1 MHVVEQEG
9 RFGHQAENLR
19 DDPVRGVERSG
30 RALVVH
36 LVGEL
41 DLYNA
46 GAVRTA
52 LLGSAAERPER
63 LVVDLAGVE
72 FIDST
77 ALGVL
82 VETKAKLHDGRPLF
96 LAAPGLAARR
106 ALEVTGLDR
115 HFSVHASVEEA
126 LAAAAPK

>member
-1 MHVVEQEG
+1 VVEQEG
-9 RFGHQAENLR
+9 RFGHQAELQR
-19 DDPVRGVERSG
+19 DAPVRGVERDG
-30 RALVVH
+30 GAVVVH

-46 GAVRTA
+46 GAVREA
-52 LLGSAAERPER
+52 LLGSAAEGPER

-77 ALGVL
+77 TLGVL
-82 VETKAKLHDGRPLF
+82 VETKTKLHDGRPLL

-115 HFSVHASVEEA
+115 HFSLHDSVADA
-126 LAAAAPK
+126 LAAAI